1 MTRTRSFLATLASFW
16 RKPAFHYSLSFSL
29 SAFFL
34 YIAFRGTDF
43 GEIFAAIRKA
53 NYVWLLAGFCVMMLS
68 HVVRAWRWR
77 YLLEPVKP
85 GIPLRSLFSGVMI
98 GYFVNNILPRAG
110 ELARPYA
117 IRRTES
123 VPASAALGTVVV
135 ERILDTL
142 MFLALVFAIP
152 IVYDGPLLDSF
163 PWLPRAGMILMV
175 VMIPILALPLVLMLR
190 RDWTDAVVRAA
201 ARILPARFGERV
213 KWSAHSFLDGFL
225 FLKKPVGA
233 IVTLSTT
240 VVIWGLYMM
249 SMYCSFFGFGLQET
263 LDVRAAFVTLA
274 ISSIGIAIPT
284 PGGTGTYHAFVSQTL
299 TQLFAVEGALALS
312 YATATH
318 AIMFI
323 GVSVIGAYY
332 LMTDQLSLSEAVK
345 GGAKGGE

>member
-1 MTRTRSFLATLASFW
+1 VSSNRSFLTLLKTAW
-16 RKPAFHYSLSFSL
+16 RKPVFHYGASFSL

-34 YIAFRGTDF
+34 FLAFRGTDF
-43 GEIFAAIRKA
+43 AKILEAIQRA
-53 NYVWLLAGFCVMMLS
+53 NYFWLLIGFSVMMLS

-77 YLLEPVKP
+77 YLLDPVKP
-85 GIPLRSLFSGVMI
+85 GIPLRNLFSGVMI

-142 MFLALVFAIP
+142 MFLSLVFAIP
-152 IVYDGPLLDSF
+152 VVYDGPLLESF
-163 PWLPRAGMILMV
+163 PWLPRAGTVLML
-175 VMIPILALPLVLMLR
+175 VMVPMMALPLVLMVR
-190 RDWTDAVVRAA
+190 RDWTD
-201 ARILPARFGERV
+201 RIVHIIAQRLPRRFGGRL
-213 KWSAHSFLDGFL
+213 KWFTHSFLDGFL
-225 FLKKPVGA
+225 FLTKPASA

-240 VVIWGLYMM
+240 AVIWGLYML
-249 SMYCSFFGFGLQET
+249 SMYFSFFGFGLQET
-263 LDVRAAFVTLA
+263 LGFDAAFVTLA

-299 TQLFAVEGALALS
+299 TQLFAVNSAVALS

-323 GVSVIGAYY
+323 GVSVIGLYF
-332 LMTDQLSLSEAVK
+332 LMKDQMSLAEAVK
-345 GGAKGGE
+345 AGAKEGG